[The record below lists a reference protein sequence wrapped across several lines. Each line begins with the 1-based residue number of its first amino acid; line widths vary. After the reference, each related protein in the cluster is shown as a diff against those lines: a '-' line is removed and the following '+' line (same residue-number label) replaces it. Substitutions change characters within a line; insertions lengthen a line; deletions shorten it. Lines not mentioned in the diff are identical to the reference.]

1 MEQAGPAEEEMPET
15 AAPEGE
21 VMPSEETEDFSDPAG
36 EGALEPEADVPEP
49 DMEQAPDFWSDS
61 LEVSSA
67 DAGMG
72 TAEEAGYESVNSG
85 EASRQELPQ
94 PVGTIPYRPEE
105 DAAAP
110 PVEQAPSRPGLMAG

>member
-1 MEQAGPAEEEMPET
+1 MPKKKAVTEEQLETMEQAGPAEEEMPET

-36 EGALEPEADVPEP
+36 EGTLEPEADVPEP

-67 DAGMG
+67 DAVMG
-72 TAEEAGYESVNSG
+72 TASG
-85 EASRQELPQ
+85 T
-94 PVGTIPYRPEE
+94 V
-105 DAAAP
+105 AP
-110 PVEQAPSRPGLMAG
+110 ARS